1 MTYRDE
7 RVCLLVCLSA
17 SISPELH
24 VRSSQKFRAC
34 YTMAVARPS
43 SGGVAICYVVPDMDD
58 VTRTAS
64 DVARRSCDAGIDRS
78 SHA

>member
-1 MTYRDE
+1 MSVFVCSC
-7 RVCLLVCLSA
+7 VCL
-17 SISPELH
+17 
-24 VRSSQKFRAC
+24 RAYLRN

-64 DVARRSCDAGIDRS
+64 DVARRSCDGGIDRAI
-78 SHA
+78 HA